1 MNLDRKRLYKSPYIF
16 EITRHTKIK
25 PVFNVSQVKPCIGRK
40 RANPFIVKNNSMTPM
55 FLKKDHLN
63 PIPSNMSKGR
73 LNPIFNITQSQISTS
88 NNTQIA
94 KKVFV
99 SINSGNQQHFKEE
112 VKQESKFELAREEH
126 FKMKVASIA
135 NELQSISQEL
145 DADYPSCKE
154 LSAFSPSML
163 NYWVNL
169 QGYVVI
175 LNKIIQGIPL
185 IQKKNSFH

>member
-16 EITRHTKIK
+16 EITRHSKIK

-40 RANPFIVKNNSMTPM
+40 RANPFIIKNDSMTPV
-55 FLKKDHLN
+55 FLKKKHLS

-73 LNPIFNITQSQISTS
+73 LNPIFNITRSQIPTS
-88 NNTQIA
+88 NSTQIA
-94 KKVFV
+94 KKTFI
-99 SINSGNQQHFKEE
+99 SINSDNQQHFKEE
-112 VKQESKFELAREEH
+112 VKQESKFELALEDH
-126 FKMKVASIA
+126 FKIKVASIT

-154 LSAFSPSML
+154 LFAFSPSML
-163 NYWVNL
+163 NYWVSL
-169 QGYVVI
+169 QGYVTI
-175 LNKIIQGIPL
+175 LNKIIQDTSL